1 MKKYIPYFYIAL
13 FLLIC
18 LIPSAGLLLGRAEES
33 AENRTAAKAPVLWD
47 EKGVNLHVLVMVGG
61 DGGGRGRA
69 TVQMPRLLQFYYKV
83 GAGGVWAMVEVQ
95 RLLKF
100 G

>member
-1 MKKYIPYFYIAL
+1 MGWRRCLRWPRARVRGGRGQVGELWRGMVVFEDTPR
-13 FLLIC
+13 LLKI
-18 LIPSAGLLLGRAEES
+18 
-33 AENRTAAKAPVLWD
+33 
-47 EKGVNLHVLVMVGG
+47 LVMVGG

-83 GAGGVWAMVEVQ
+83 GAGGVWATVEVR

>member
-1 MKKYIPYFYIAL
+1 MVGGGAGAGHERGFEGGRGVVFEDTPR
-13 FLLIC
+13 LLKI
-18 LIPSAGLLLGRAEES
+18 
-33 AENRTAAKAPVLWD
+33 
-47 EKGVNLHVLVMVGG
+47 LVMVGG

-83 GAGGVWAMVEVQ
+83 GAGGVWATVEVR

>member
-1 MKKYIPYFYIAL
+1 MFVDTPR
-13 FLLIC
+13 LLEI
-18 LIPSAGLLLGRAEES
+18 
-33 AENRTAAKAPVLWD
+33 
-47 EKGVNLHVLVMVGG
+47 LVVVGG

-69 TVQMPRLLQFYYKV
+69 TVQMPRLLKFYYKV
-83 GAGGVWAMVEVQ
+83 GAGGVWATVEVR

>member
-1 MKKYIPYFYIAL
+1 MGDCRGGVVFEDTPR
-13 FLLIC
+13 LLKI
-18 LIPSAGLLLGRAEES
+18 
-33 AENRTAAKAPVLWD
+33 
-47 EKGVNLHVLVMVGG
+47 LVMVGG

-69 TVQMPRLLQFYYKV
+69 TVQMPRLLQLYYKV
-83 GAGGVWAMVEVQ
+83 RAGGVWTTVEVP

>member
-1 MKKYIPYFYIAL
+1 MFVDTPR
-13 FLLIC
+13 LLKI
-18 LIPSAGLLLGRAEES
+18 
-33 AENRTAAKAPVLWD
+33 
-47 EKGVNLHVLVMVGG
+47 LVMVSG

-83 GAGGVWAMVEVQ
+83 GAAGVWAAVEVRQ
-95 RLLKF
+95 LLKF

>member
-1 MKKYIPYFYIAL
+1 MVLEDTPR
-13 FLLIC
+13 LLKI
-18 LIPSAGLLLGRAEES
+18 
-33 AENRTAAKAPVLWD
+33 
-47 EKGVNLHVLVMVGG
+47 LVMVGG

-69 TVQMPRLLQFYYKV
+69 TVQMPWLQQFYNKV
-83 GAGGVWAMVEVQ
+83 SAGGVWATVEVR

>member
-1 MKKYIPYFYIAL
+1 MCVWGGGGVFEDTTR
-13 FLLIC
+13 LL
-18 LIPSAGLLLGRAEES
+18 
-33 AENRTAAKAPVLWD
+33 NF
-47 EKGVNLHVLVMVGG
+47 LVMVSG

-69 TVQMPRLLQFYYKV
+69 AVQMPRLLQFYYKV
-83 GAGGVWAMVEVQ
+83 GAGGVWATVEVR

>member
-1 MKKYIPYFYIAL
+1 MGRPAGVGGGAGGGRELGFEGGRVGTVEGV
-13 FLLIC
+13 FEDTPRLLKI
-18 LIPSAGLLLGRAEES
+18 
-33 AENRTAAKAPVLWD
+33 
-47 EKGVNLHVLVMVGG
+47 LVMVGG

-83 GAGGVWAMVEVQ
+83 GAGGVWATVEVR

>member
-1 MKKYIPYFYIAL
+1 M
-13 FLLIC
+13 
-18 LIPSAGLLLGRAEES
+18 G
-33 AENRTAAKAPVLWD
+33 VLWR
-47 EKGVNLHVLVMVGG
+47 GVFEDTPQLLNFLVMVGG

-83 GAGGVWAMVEVQ
+83 GAGGVWATVEVR

>member
-1 MKKYIPYFYIAL
+1 MEGVSEDTPR
-13 FLLIC
+13 LL
-18 LIPSAGLLLGRAEES
+18 
-33 AENRTAAKAPVLWD
+33 KF
-47 EKGVNLHVLVMVGG
+47 LVMVGG

-83 GAGGVWAMVEVQ
+83 GAGGVWATVEVW
-95 RLLKF
+95 RLLQF

>member
-1 MKKYIPYFYIAL
+1 MFDDMP
-13 FLLIC
+13 
-18 LIPSAGLLLGRAEES
+18 GLL
-33 AENRTAAKAPVLWD
+33 KI
-47 EKGVNLHVLVMVGG
+47 LVMVGG

-69 TVQMPRLLQFYYKV
+69 TVQMPWLLQFYYKV
-83 GAGGVWAMVEVQ
+83 GVGGVWAMVEVR

>member
-1 MKKYIPYFYIAL
+1 MVGVVVFEGTL
-13 FLLIC
+13 RLLKI
-18 LIPSAGLLLGRAEES
+18 
-33 AENRTAAKAPVLWD
+33 
-47 EKGVNLHVLVMVGG
+47 LVIVGG

-69 TVQMPRLLQFYYKV
+69 MVEMPWLLQFYYKV
-83 GAGGVWAMVEVQ
+83 GAGGVWATVEVR

>member
-1 MKKYIPYFYIAL
+1 MVGGGAGGDRELGFEGGRGADGGL
-13 FLLIC
+13 WRGVFEDTSRLLKI
-18 LIPSAGLLLGRAEES
+18 
-33 AENRTAAKAPVLWD
+33 
-47 EKGVNLHVLVMVGG
+47 LVMVGG

-83 GAGGVWAMVEVQ
+83 GAGGVWATVEVR

>member
-1 MKKYIPYFYIAL
+1 MVGGDGGGRGREAVHMPWLLQIFYKSGAGWEWVGGVV
-13 FLLIC
+13 FEDTPRLL
-18 LIPSAGLLLGRAEES
+18 
-33 AENRTAAKAPVLWD
+33 NF
-47 EKGVNLHVLVMVGG
+47 LVMVGG

-83 GAGGVWAMVEVQ
+83 GAGGVWATVEVR

>member
-1 MKKYIPYFYIAL
+1 MFEDTPR
-13 FLLIC
+13 LLK
-18 LIPSAGLLLGRAEES
+18 
-33 AENRTAAKAPVLWD
+33 N
-47 EKGVNLHVLVMVGG
+47 LVMVGG

-69 TVQMPRLLQFYYKV
+69 KVQMTRLLQFYYKV
-83 GAGGVWAMVEVQ
+83 GARGVWATVEVR

>member
-1 MKKYIPYFYIAL
+1 MFEDTPR
-13 FLLIC
+13 LLKI
-18 LIPSAGLLLGRAEES
+18 
-33 AENRTAAKAPVLWD
+33 
-47 EKGVNLHVLVMVGG
+47 LVMVDG

-69 TVQMPRLLQFYYKV
+69 TVQMPRLLQLYYKV
-83 GAGGVWAMVEVQ
+83 DVGGVWVTVEVR

>member
-1 MKKYIPYFYIAL
+1 MVGGLWRGVVFEDTPR
-13 FLLIC
+13 LLKI
-18 LIPSAGLLLGRAEES
+18 
-33 AENRTAAKAPVLWD
+33 
-47 EKGVNLHVLVMVGG
+47 LVMVGG

-83 GAGGVWAMVEVQ
+83 GAGGVWATVEVR